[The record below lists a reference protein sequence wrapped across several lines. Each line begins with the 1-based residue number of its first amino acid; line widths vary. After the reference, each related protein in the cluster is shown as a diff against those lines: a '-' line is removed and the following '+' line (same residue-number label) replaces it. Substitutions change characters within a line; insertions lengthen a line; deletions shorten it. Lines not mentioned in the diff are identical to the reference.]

1 MIRRFLTNRW
11 FLGALGLFALTVV
24 VYFLGPFFAF
34 GNWRPLESTTARWI
48 FILLV
53 VIIWL
58 ARRIRALMKAEQAEK
73 QMVSGIVEAPVVE
86 EQDLSAE
93 EIDKLKN
100 RFEDAVSVLKKS
112 KGKSSR
118 LNLYDLPWYIII
130 GPPGSGKTTALLNS
144 GLRFPLEERFGPE
157 AIKGVGGTRDCD
169 WWFTEEAVLID
180 TAGRYTTQ
188 DSDAQIDQAAWLGF
202 LDLLKKYRKR
212 RPINGVFVAISI
224 RDLLTQTEMERRDHI
239 RAIRERIL
247 ELDGHF
253 GIRFPVYVLFTKF
266 DLVSGFSEFFDD
278 QGKADREQ
286 VWGATFPYSDS
297 ENEEVA
303 TGFDAEFDHL
313 LRRVNQRLIDRI
325 NQEPD
330 LQRRILIHG
339 FPKQIGM
346 LKENLGSFLKEVF
359 ENSRYETAPLL
370 RGFYFTSGTQEGT
383 PIDRLMGSLATTFQ
397 LDPQSMP
404 AYSGGGKSYFITNV
418 LRKVVFGE
426 SEIAGTNRRIE
437 LRRAWM
443 TNAAYVGVA
452 AALVL
457 VVMAWSYGYQQE
469 KSDIMAAGILADEA
483 STLVSGIDQRN
494 LDPLVVLPMLQAAR
508 KIPGGY
514 EDQTSGST
522 EWRFGLSQ
530 ESKIGDVAVAGYHRL
545 LEQMLLPRIMLR
557 LENQLQRGGASPDY
571 TYEALKAYLMFDS
584 RDHYDPMAIRAFL
597 EYDWVANLRR
607 EVSTEQREALLRH
620 LDALLEER
628 VVPLPLP
635 LDESIIQQ
643 SRREVRGLP
652 LEYRIYGRLKRATD
666 VSVPGFNVRAAA
678 GGSESEFVFVRKS
691 GLSLGEPLPALF
703 TKKAYQ
709 QVFIERSR
717 RITSEITDES
727 WWILGEEEEI
737 NQIQQEQLLSRVRDL
752 YLDEFATEYSNLIED
767 IDLAPFNTPEEA
779 MRILNILSRPEDSP
793 LLSLLKSIAA
803 ETTLDQ
809 LEDDAS
815 LAARAESS
823 ATEALNRVQEL
834 LGTQRNVPDTVAEAL
849 ITNTVQQRFRSL
861 NALVDENDGQPRPV
875 DRLLGLF
882 RELYVYMSNVASES
896 AGGAIPPRVQSQG
909 QAVTQQLKMEAASHP
924 DLLIGDLLNSS
935 ADRSIAMT
943 TGGLLAYLN
952 DLWQSGP
959 LQICQQ
965 AIASRYPIVPDSNQT
980 IRIDDFGQ
988 FFGYGGT
995 MDNFFDNHL
1004 RQYVDS
1010 TRVPWQ
1016 PRQTGNIPLRLSDS
1030 SLRAFEYADVIKR
1043 TFFRIGSTQPSVS
1056 FDLRPLEMDTSL
1068 SQFLLDLE
1076 GKVITYEFGPKTPTF
1091 MQWPGP
1097 NPGSEVRVEIRNRQT
1112 GQTTM
1117 DRRQGPWA
1125 WFRLLD
1131 ESSFRSTS
1139 IPEQFEIVFNLS
1151 GREVTYDLIA
1161 RSAFNPFSLSQ
1172 LRDFR
1177 CPRRL

>member
-11 FLGALGLFALTVV
+11 FLGILGLIALTIVV
-24 VYFLGPFFAF
+24 HLLGPLFAF
-34 GNWRPLESTTARWI
+34 GEWRPLESETARWI

-53 VIIWL
+53 VIFWL
-58 ARRIRALMKAEQAEK
+58 VRRIRALMKAQQAEK
-73 QMVSGIVEAPVVE
+73 QMVAGIVEAPVVDEPDMSSE
-86 EQDLSAE
+86 ELDT
-93 EIDKLKN
+93 LKD
-100 RFEDAVSVLKKS
+100 RFEEAIGVLKKS

-144 GLRFPLEERFGPE
+144 GLRFPLAEKFGPE
-157 AIKGVGGTRDCD
+157 AIRGIGGTRNCD
-169 WWFTEEAVLID
+169 WWFTDDSVLID

-188 DSDAQIDQAAWLGF
+188 DSDAQADQAAWLGF

-212 RPINGVFVAISI
+212 RPINGIFVAISI
-224 RDLLTQTEMERRDHI
+224 LDLLTQSETERRNHI
-239 RAIRERIL
+239 RAIKERVI

-253 GIRFPVYVLFTKF
+253 GIRFPVYVLFTKC
-266 DLVSGFSEFFDD
+266 DLISGFSEFFDD
-278 QGKADREQ
+278 QGRADREQ

-297 ENEEVA
+297 DTEDLVS
-303 TGFDAEFDHL
+303 GFDAEFDQL
-313 LRRVNQRLIDRI
+313 LRRVNSRVIDRI

-339 FPKQIGM
+339 FPKQVGM
-346 LKENLGSFLKEVF
+346 LKDNLGNFLKEVF
-359 ENSRYETAPLL
+359 QSSRYESAPML

-397 LDPQSMP
+397 LSPQAMP
-404 AYSGGGKSYFITNV
+404 APTGGGKSYFITNV
-418 LRKVVFGE
+418 LRKVAFSE

-437 LRRAWM
+437 LRRAWL
-443 TNAAYVGVA
+443 TNAAYAGLAGAV
-452 AALVL
+452 VL
-457 VVMAWSYGYQQE
+457 AVIGWTYGYQQVRA
-469 KSDIMAAGILADEA
+469 DITEAGVLASEA
-483 STLVSGIDQRN
+483 SNLVSGIDPRN
-494 LDPLVVLPMLQAAR
+494 LDPLVVLPTLDAAR

-514 EDQTSGST
+514 EDQNFGSSG
-522 EWRFGLSQ
+522 WRFGLSQ
-530 ESKIGDVAVAGYHRL
+530 EGKVGDVAVAGYRRL

-557 LENQLQRGGASPDY
+557 LENQMQRGGASQDY
-571 TYEALKAYLMFDS
+571 TYEALKAYLMLDS
-584 RDHYDPMAIRAFL
+584 RDHYDPAAIRAFL

-607 EVSTEQREALLRH
+607 EVTTEQRQALLQH

-635 LDESIIQQ
+635 LDDAIIQQ
-643 SRREVRGLP
+643 ARNEVRGLP
-652 LEYRIYGRLKRATD
+652 LEYRIYGRLKRTAD
-666 VSVPGFNVRAAA
+666 VSMPGFNIRDAA
-678 GGSESEFVFVRKS
+678 GGAEAEFVFVRKS
-691 GLSLGEPLPALF
+691 GLSIGEPLPPFF

-709 QVFIERSR
+709 QDFIDRSR
-717 RITSEITDES
+717 DITSEITEES
-727 WWILGEEEEI
+727 WWILGEQE
-737 NQIQQEQLLSRVRDL
+737 QIDQVQQEQLLARVRDL
-752 YLDEFATEYSNLIED
+752 YVDEFATEYSNLIED
-767 IDLAPFNTPEEA
+767 VGLAPFNTPEEA

-793 LLSLLKSIAA
+793 LLLLLKGISA

-809 LEDDAS
+809 LDSDAS
-815 LAARAESS
+815 VGARLEGGAA
-823 ATEALNRVQEL
+823 EALSRVQDV
-834 LGTQRNVPDTVAEAL
+834 LGTQRNVPDTVTEAL
-849 ITNTVQQRFRSL
+849 IANTVQQRFRRL
-861 NALVDENDGQPRPV
+861 NALVEENEGQPRPV

-882 RELYVYMSNVASES
+882 RELYVYMANVASES

-909 QAVTQQLKMEAASHP
+909 QAIAQQMKMEAASQP
-924 DLLIGDLLNSS
+924 DMLVGDLLSSS
-935 ADRSIAMT
+935 ADRSIALT

-965 AIASRYPIVPDSNQT
+965 AVMDRYPIIPTSNQT
-980 IRIDDFGQ
+980 VRIDDFGQ

-995 MDNFFDNHL
+995 MDNFFNDHM

-1010 TRVPWQ
+1010 TRSPWRA
-1016 PRQTGNIPLRLSDS
+1016 RQTGNIPLRLTDA

-1043 TFFRIGSTQPSVS
+1043 TFFRVGSMQPSVA
-1056 FDLRPLEMDTSL
+1056 FDLRPLEMDTTL

-1097 NPGSEVRVEIRNRQT
+1097 NPGGDVRLEIKDRQT
-1112 GQTTM
+1112 GQTSM
-1117 DRRQGPWA
+1117 LREQGPWA

-1131 ESSFRSTS
+1131 KSSFRPTS
-1139 IPEQFEIVFNLS
+1139 IPEQFEVVFNLS

-1177 CPRRL
+1177 CPSRL